1 MSETY
6 LKNLFIPYAREER
19 KANVVGT
26 GLGMPIVKNLVN
38 KMDGTIK
45 VKSELNKGTEFTITI
60 PFKVCEENNS
70 IKTTVKQDQNFS
82 LKELNILVV
91 EDNKLNMEILSEV
104 LTLEGANVTKAYDGL
119 EGIKAYM
126 QEKDYFFDIILMD
139 IKMPNMDGIHATMS
153 IRNLPKADA
162 KTIPII
168 AVTANAFTDDIDAS
182 KQAGMNA
189 HLAKPIN
196 FAILKDTIKSLLDSS
211 KDK

>member
-1 MSETY
+1 
-6 LKNLFIPYAREER
+6 
-19 KANVVGT
+19 
-26 GLGMPIVKNLVN
+26 
-38 KMDGTIK
+38 
-45 VKSELNKGTEFTITI
+45 
-60 PFKVCEENNS
+60 
-70 IKTTVKQDQNFS
+70 
-82 LKELNILVV
+82 
-91 EDNKLNMEILSEV
+91 
-104 LTLEGANVTKAYDGL
+104 
-119 EGIKAYM
+119 M